1 MSVKLVVWDFNGTI
15 VDDVELC
22 YEIET
27 KMLQE
32 RHMQTYTL
40 EQYRDT
46 FCFPVIEY
54 YYKMGYT
61 FEEESYEDISVEFN
75 QLYDEGFPSLKVMDD
90 FIETIESFQVNGMEN
105 VIISASR
112 QDKLLEQCHQLGIS
126 SYFKK
131 ILGTDNL
138 LGSSKVEIAKQFMKE
153 HKVLPEECMYIGDS
167 LHDVETATAMG
178 ISTIHLVARGHQSK
192 KVLSASF
199 KEVHDALKEIVYD
212 EEM

>member
-15 VDDVELC
+15 VNDVELC

-61 FEEESYEDISVEFN
+61 FEEESYEDISV
-75 QLYDEGFPSLKVMDD
+75 
-90 FIETIESFQVNGMEN
+90 
-105 VIISASR
+105 
-112 QDKLLEQCHQLGIS
+112 
-126 SYFKK
+126 
-131 ILGTDNL
+131 
-138 LGSSKVEIAKQFMKE
+138 
-153 HKVLPEECMYIGDS
+153 
-167 LHDVETATAMG
+167 
-178 ISTIHLVARGHQSK
+178 
-192 KVLSASF
+192 
-199 KEVHDALKEIVYD
+199 
-212 EEM
+212 

>member
-15 VDDVELC
+15 VNDVELC

-90 FIETIESFQVNGMEN
+90 FIETIESFQENGMEN

-112 QDKLLEQCHQLGIS
+112 QDKLLEQCQQLGIS
-126 SYFKK
+126 SYFTK

-153 HKVLPEECMYIGDS
+153 HHVLPGVCMFIGDS
-167 LHDVETATAMG
+167 SQDVETATAMG
-178 ISTIHLVARGHQSK
+178 IRNIHLVARGHQSK
-192 KVLSASF
+192 KVLCASF
-199 KEVHDALKEIVYD
+199 KDVHDALKEIVYD
-212 EEM
+212 EKM

>member
-90 FIETIESFQVNGMEN
+90 FIETIESFQENGMEN

>member
-90 FIETIESFQVNGMEN
+90 FIETIESFQENGMEN

-126 SYFKK
+126 SYFKR
-131 ILGTDNL
+131 
-138 LGSSKVEIAKQFMKE
+138 
-153 HKVLPEECMYIGDS
+153 S
-167 LHDVETATAMG
+167 LVQ
-178 ISTIHLVARGHQSK
+178 II
-192 KVLSASF
+192 F
-199 KEVHDALKEIVYD
+199 WEVPKWKLQNSL
-212 EEM
+212 

>member
-90 FIETIESFQVNGMEN
+90 FIETIESFQENGMEN

-112 QDKLLEQCHQLGIS
+112 QDKLLEQCQQLGIS
-126 SYFKK
+126 SYFTK

-138 LGSSKVEIAKQFMKE
+138 LG
-153 HKVLPEECMYIGDS
+153 C
-167 LHDVETATAMG
+167 
-178 ISTIHLVARGHQSK
+178 R
-192 KVLSASF
+192 
-199 KEVHDALKEIVYD
+199 
-212 EEM
+212 

>member
-1 MSVKLVVWDFNGTI
+1 MSLKLIVWDFNGTI
-15 VDDVELC
+15 VDDVKLC
-22 YEIET
+22 YDIET
-27 KMLQE
+27 RMLQE
-32 RHMQTYTL
+32 RHMRTYTL
-40 EQYRDT
+40 EQYRDM

-75 QLYDEGFPSLKVMDD
+75 KFYDEGFPSLQVMED
-90 FIETIESFQVNGMEN
+90 FAETIQMFKENGLEN

-112 QDKLLEQCHQLGIS
+112 QDKLLAQCDQLGIS
-126 SYFKK
+126 SYFTK

-138 LGSSKVEIAKQFMKE
+138 LGGSKIEIARKFMKE
-153 HKVLPEECMYIGDS
+153 HHVLPEECMYIGDS

-178 ISTIHLVARGHQSK
+178 ISNIQLVARGHQSK

-199 KEVHDALKEIVYD
+199 KEVHDALKETVYD